1 MNRKCVS
8 IFALLF
14 LLAPGAWA
22 QQHIISTVAGGGPS
36 TVPLSAAINS
46 PDAVFKDA
54 SGNLYIAAT
63 NANSIYKIDTTGNLS
78 AVAGNGITGS
88 SGDGGPATAALLNAP
103 TDVFV
108 DTHGNVFIADTS
120 NNRIR
125 EIVAATGSIKT
136 VAGNG
141 VAGYNGD
148 GISATAAEL
157 NTPTGVAVDL
167 SGNIFIAE
175 INGCRVREVVASTS
189 NIQTVAGTPGA
200 GTPGT
205 NPTGNCGFNGNG
217 IAAST
222 AQLNGPS
229 AISFDSLGNLY
240 VADQGNYCVR
250 EIALNGQIADVAGT
264 CTVPGAGGDG
274 GAATSAHLQRPVRL
288 FVTGGNIYISDI
300 ADNRV
305 REVVAA
311 TGLIETV
318 AGTGTAGFAGDG
330 GLAVDAELNEPSGV
344 WVDSPGNIFLT
355 DVLNNRVREV
365 TAANGLIQTVAG
377 NGTSN
382 GDAGPATTAL
392 FNEPTGVAVDSSSNV
407 FVTDLANNRVREVI
421 SATGIVGTFAGNG
434 TFGFSGDGGPATGAE
449 LAYPTGVFV
458 GTSGNV
464 FIADYDNNR
473 IREVVTATGNI
484 QTVAGNGTQ
493 GYSGDGGP
501 ATSAEL
507 NHPTG
512 VFVDGSG
519 NIFIADYGNQR
530 IREVMTATGIIQTVA
545 GNGTS
550 GYSGDGGPATSAE
563 LNGPIKIS
571 MDSHGNIFIS
581 DFNNNRVREVLAST
595 GNIQTVAGN
604 GTAGFSGDGGP
615 ATNAELN
622 FPRGVVVDRT
632 GNIFITDTSNNRI
645 REVSAASGN
654 IATVAGNGI
663 AGFSGD
669 GGPAASAELNAPES
683 PFGDGQGNLF
693 FSDASNNRVRKIAG
707 VVASA
712 PSSIVAS
719 GGTPQSTTVSTSFA
733 TPLSAT
739 VTDAFG
745 NSVAGVVVTFTVPA
759 AGASGTFSDGVNTAL
774 TNAAGVATSTA
785 FTANTVAGGYTVTAA
800 VTGAAAPANFLL
812 NNLPGSPNSI
822 TTTSGTPQSAP
833 ISTAFGT
840 ALAAT
845 VHDAYGNAVPGANV
859 TFIAPA
865 KGASGTFVGGSSTAT
880 VATNTQ
886 GLGTAPAFTAN
897 STIGGPYN
905 VTAAV
910 AGVAT
915 LANFSLTNNP
925 APLQITTTVLGASQ
939 ISVPYSQTLTAAG
952 GVPPYTW
959 SVSSGAL
966 PAGLALNPST
976 GVISGT
982 ALTAGSSAFTPKVT
996 DSENPPVSQ
1005 TLPQPLSIAVVATI
1019 VGLQIVPQPSVVAIS
1034 ATAVHF
1040 FAQDQNGNLVPATWG
1055 VSNGGGSISPTG
1067 IYSAPPGASPG
1078 TTVTLTATA
1087 IGTTVQALP
1096 ITFQLQTNGLE
1107 LCCVTKVQPYLNVPP
1122 GAPQSNP
1129 TGVQL
1134 DGVPVTSTDPFTVTC
1149 NTLDSQG
1156 NVQPMP
1162 VGSGCIFTLP
1172 PSKGGTAVQSI
1183 SGSANSA
1190 FCYVFVTRTTT
1201 IGANPPRPF
1210 APWNRAPWQ
1219 RLISLTAGLF
1229 ALIAALLSIRIR
1241 KGSHATRLRAV
1252 LASGALICAS
1262 VTMLGAC
1269 NGFSSQT
1276 VPQPPAQATPAG
1288 QYTVRVLV
1296 SPPAGSSFVQSQLI
1310 FPLNVNP

>member
-1 MNRKCVS
+1 MDRKCVS
-8 IFALLF
+8 IFAVLF

-22 QQHIISTVAGGGPS
+22 QQHIINTAAGGGPS

-46 PDAVFKDA
+46 PDSVFKDA

-63 NANSIYKIDTTGNLS
+63 NANSIYKIDTTGHLS
-78 AVAGNGITGS
+78 TVAGNGITGF

-157 NTPTGVAVDL
+157 NTPTGVAVDP

-200 GTPGT
+200 GTPGP

-229 AISFDSLGNLY
+229 AIGFDSLGNLY

-311 TGLIETV
+311 TGFIETV
-318 AGTGTAGFAGDG
+318 AGTGTAGFTGDG

-344 WVDSPGNIFLT
+344 WVDGPGNIFLT

-365 TAANGLIQTVAG
+365 TAANGVIQTIAG

-392 FNEPTGVAVDSSSNV
+392 FNDPTGVAVDSS
-407 FVTDLANNRVREVI
+407 
-421 SATGIVGTFAGNG
+421 GN
-434 TFGFSGDGGPATGAE
+434 
-449 LAYPTGVFV
+449 L
-458 GTSGNV
+458 
-464 FIADYDNNR
+464 FIADGNNNR
-473 IREVVTATGNI
+473 IREVTAANGTIQTIAGTGAAGFSGDKGPASSATFNNITAVFVDTHGNI
-484 QTVAGNGTQ
+484 FIGDYYNDRVREISNGIVQTVAGNGTY
-493 GYSGDGGP
+493 GFSGDNGP
-501 ATSAEL
+501 ATIAEIGG
-507 NHPTG
+507 PTG
-512 VFVDGSG
+512 LFVDASG
-519 NIFIADYGNQR
+519 NIFIADFNNNR
-530 IREVMTATGIIQTVA
+530 IREV
-545 GNGTS
+545 
-550 GYSGDGGPATSAE
+550 
-563 LNGPIKIS
+563 
-571 MDSHGNIFIS
+571 F
-581 DFNNNRVREVLAST
+581 AST
-595 GNIQTVAGN
+595 GTIQTVAGN
-604 GTAGFSGDGGP
+604 GTAGFSGDNGP
-615 ATNAELN
+615 ATSAELN
-622 FPRGVVVDRT
+622 GPGGVFVDSS
-632 GNIFITDTSNNRI
+632 GNIFISDYNNNRI
-645 REVSAASGN
+645 REVFSGTGIIQTIAGNGTAGFGGDGGAATSAQLNSPDSVFVDRSGN
-654 IATVAGNGI
+654 IFIADYKNNRIREVLAATGDIQTVVGNGT

-669 GGPAASAELNAPES
+669 GGPASSAEIIQPES
-683 PFGDGQGNLF
+683 PFGDDQGNLF
-693 FSDASNNRVRKIAG
+693 FSDSGNNRIRKVAG
-707 VVASA
+707 IVTSA
-712 PSSIVAS
+712 PANIVATS
-719 GGTPQSTTVSTSFA
+719 GSGQSTTVNRAFQA
-733 TPLSAT
+733 PLSAT
-739 VTDAFG
+739 VTDANG
-745 NSVAGVVVTFTVPA
+745 NLVGGVVVTFTPPPV
-759 AGASGTFSDGVNTAL
+759 AGASGSFSDGVNTAT
-774 TNAAGVATSTA
+774 TNASGVAISAA
-785 FTANTVAGGYTVTAA
+785 FTANTVTGGYTVTAA

-812 NNLPGSPNSI
+812 NNLPGPPYSI
-822 TTTSGTPQSAP
+822 VTTSGTPQNSP
-833 ISTAFGT
+833 INTAFGT
-840 ALAAT
+840 ALTAT

-859 TFIAPA
+859 TFTAPA
-865 KGASGTFVGGSSTAT
+865 NGASGTFAGGSTTAA

-915 LANFSLTNNP
+915 PANFTLTNNP

-939 ISVPYSQTLTAAG
+939 VSVPYSQTLTAVG
-952 GVPPYTW
+952 GIPPYTW

-982 ALTAGSSAFTPKVT
+982 TLTAGSYAFTPKVT

-1005 TLPQPLSIAVVATI
+1005 TLPQPLSIAVVPTI
-1019 VGLQIVPQPSVVAIS
+1019 IGLQIVPQPSVVAIS

-1040 FAQDQNGNLVPATWG
+1040 SAQDQNGNLVPATWG
-1055 VSNGGGSISPTG
+1055 VSSGGGSISPTG
-1067 IYSAPPGASPG
+1067 IYSAPSGAAPG

-1107 LCCVTKVQPYLNVPP
+1107 LCCVTKVQPYLSVPS

-1134 DGVPVTSTDPFTVTC
+1134 DGVPLTSTDPFTVAC

-1190 FCYVFVTRTTT
+1190 FCYVFVTRTATS
-1201 IGANPPRPF
+1201 GANPPRPF

-1219 RLISLTAGLF
+1219 RIISLTAGLF

-1241 KGSHATRLRAV
+1241 KGSHTTRLRAV
-1252 LASGALICAS
+1252 LASGALICVS

-1288 QYTVRVLV
+1288 QYTVQVLV